1 MNKVALAAGVS
12 LLLCG
17 CSKPSVLR
25 TDVADSKEPAST
37 APAKLDLKPAADR
50 KAAPSF
56 ELKDQSGATVKLA
69 DYKGK
74 VVLLNFWA
82 TWCGPCKVEIPW
94 FVEFERANKDKNFAV
109 IGMSM
114 DDDGWTIVKPYTEE
128 HKMNYRVLVGDDKIS
143 KDFGKLS
150 GLGSI
155 DSLPTTFLLDRDG
168 KVAAVHN
175 GLVSKSTY
183 AQEISTLLSETL

>member
-1 MNKVALAAGVS
+1 MKKAALAAGIALV
-12 LLLCG
+12 LTA

-25 TDVADSKEPAST
+25 SDVADSKEPAST
-37 APAKLDLKPAADR
+37 APAKAELKPVADR
-50 KAAPSF
+50 KVAPSF

-94 FVEFERANKDKNFAV
+94 FIEFERTNKDKNFAV

-114 DDDGWTIVKPYTEE
+114 DDEGWTIVKPYTEE
-128 HKMNYRVLVGDDKIS
+128 KKMNYRVLIGDDKIS
-143 KDFGKLS
+143 KDFGKLN
-150 GLGSI
+150 GFGSI
-155 DSLPTTFLLDRDG
+155 DSLPTTFLVDRNG
-168 KVAAVHN
+168 KVAAIHN
-175 GLVSKSTY
+175 GLVSKNTY
-183 AQEISTLLSETL
+183 AQEIETLLAEAL